1 MNVAARTDHGAL
13 RVPGA
18 PIDLD
23 GVHFAYADGTAAL
36 APVSLHVAPGE
47 FVAVLGPSGCGK
59 STLLKLIAGLLTP
72 GAGAIRVDAAP
83 KSRSGGSSPRI
94 AFVFQAPTLM
104 PWASVAANVRLP
116 LDLAGIERAQASRRV
131 SEALALVG
139 LDAFAGALPRT
150 LSGGMQMRVSIARSL
165 VTEPSILL
173 MDEPFGALD
182 EISRQALDMELLSLW
197 RSHGFSVVFVTHSIH
212 EALLL
217 SQRVLVMS
225 ARPGRIVSEVR
236 IDEPYPR
243 SAQFTVSLRFSE
255 LAQQVLQHLLRGGS
269 AAGASR
275 PAQEGR

>member
-1 MNVAARTDHGAL
+1 VNVAARAD
-13 RVPGA
+13 RGA
-18 PIDLD
+18 PRDSGAAIDVD
-23 GVHFAYADGTAAL
+23 GVAFAYADGTRAL
-36 APVSLHVAPGE
+36 EPVSLRVAPGE

-72 GAGAIRVDAAP
+72 GAGSIRIDAAP
-83 KSRSGGSSPRI
+83 APLAGSKSPRI

-116 LDLAGIERAQASRRV
+116 LDLAGIERRQAGQRV
-131 SEALALVG
+131 SESLALVG
-139 LDAFAGALPRT
+139 LEGFAGALPRT

-165 VTEPSILL
+165 VTEPAILL

-182 EISRQALDMELLSLW
+182 EISRQALDMELLALW
-197 RSHGFSVVFVTHSIH
+197 RSRGFSVVFVTHSIQ

-225 ARPGRIVSEVR
+225 PRPGRIVAELRV
-236 IDEPYPR
+236 DEPYPR

-255 LAQQVLQHLLRGGS
+255 LAQQVLQQLLRTGTS
-269 AAGASR
+269 AGASQ
-275 PAQEGR
+275 PAPEGR